1 MAQTYVW
8 PYITKNV
15 QDLKCNRINFP
26 TVLGPWYALCNFS
39 YSFDI
44 YAEKSYYEDW
54 CEKQRDF
61 NYDWQISEFFRH
73 SSKTRSAMVSRILKS
88 LPLLTCAV
96 ICARTMWIQSTVSST
111 LLPRLLAR
119 TSKSNRRWSHK
130 KRVNAAGGIVGWMR
144 LEIF

>member
-8 PYITKNV
+8 TYITKNV

-26 TVLGPWYALCNFS
+26 TVLGHDMHFVIFPIHLIFMR
-39 YSFDI
+39 
-44 YAEKSYYEDW
+44 KSPIMRTGAKSKETLI
-54 CEKQRDF
+54 KIGKF
-61 NYDWQISEFFRH
+61 PSFFRH
-73 SSKTRSAMVSRILKS
+73 SSKTRSTMVSRILKS

-96 ICARTMWIQSTVSST
+96 ICARTMWIKSTVSST

-130 KRVNAAGGIVGWMR
+130 KRVNVAGGIVGWMR